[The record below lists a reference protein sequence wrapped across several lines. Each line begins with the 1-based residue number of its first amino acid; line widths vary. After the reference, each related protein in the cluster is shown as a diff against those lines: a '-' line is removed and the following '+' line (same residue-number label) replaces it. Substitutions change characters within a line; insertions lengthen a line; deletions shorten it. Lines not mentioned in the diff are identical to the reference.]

1 MKKGKVFT
9 KAQIALVLMAVAL
22 GAAVWLNMNFSSKK
36 YLGEATYVD
45 NSKSEVIQTSANV
58 KENTTDRFA
67 QAVKDREK
75 AYKTAS
81 ERVEEMLDTDKLSD
95 ADKQSALAVIRE
107 LAERVEKESNIETL
121 LKAKGFEKAVAVIG
135 ENNITV
141 LVSSDGITTAQTMQ
155 IQDIITAETGIS
167 LGNIKIVAV
176 K

>member
-95 ADKQSALAVIRE
+95 ADNQSALAV
-107 LAERVEKESNIETL
+107 
-121 LKAKGFEKAVAVIG
+121 
-135 ENNITV
+135 
-141 LVSSDGITTAQTMQ
+141 
-155 IQDIITAETGIS
+155 
-167 LGNIKIVAV
+167 
-176 K
+176 